1 MRLAALASV
10 LVAVYLAGLG
20 LEPRAGEAYLR
31 TAETLLD
38 QGEVVRGS
46 WGVGFP
52 LLIAPAEAIGG
63 AGAVELLLVGVTAV
77 GFVLGALLGRRIV
90 PEPYASAGAALA
102 GVSAPAIVYAGE
114 IGPEAMAGTLLAGAT
129 LCTMVAR
136 DAPRPAPVFGAA
148 AMLAALP
155 WLDPLYVVPAVP
167 IAAALFVFCRHAR
180 RPTLGLI
187 AVELVGASVVLYATL
202 NEQVY
207 GGPTPWSA
215 LPPGVSAT
223 GAFSVAQHL
232 ERAPRLV
239 TLWLDPGAGLL
250 RWAPIFAF
258 VLFAGWL
265 LVRSRSE
272 RIARVV
278 PERAAAEAAAGLALA
293 VVAAVLLVAT
303 FATATIDTEPFAARH
318 LVPAL
323 PVAAALVAWGLRHA
337 PRVGAL
343 LGAAT
348 LALSAWLFIG

>member
-1 MRLAALASV
+1 MRLVALAAV
-10 LVAVYLAGLG
+10 LVGVYLAGLG

-31 TAETLLD
+31 TAETLFE

-63 AGAVELLLVGVTAV
+63 ARAVELLLVAVTAL

-102 GVSAPAIVYAGE
+102 GLSAPAIVYASE
-114 IGPEAMAGTLLAGAT
+114 IGPEATAGTLLAGAT
-129 LCTMVAR
+129 LCTVVAR

-167 IAAALFVFCRHAR
+167 IAAALFVHCRHAR

-202 NEQVY
+202 NEQIY

-258 VLFAGWL
+258 VLFAAWL
-265 LVRSRSE
+265 LARSRSE

-278 PERAAAEAAAGLALA
+278 PERAVAEAAAGLALA

-303 FATATIDTEPFAARH
+303 FATPTIDTEPFSTRH

-343 LGAAT
+343 LGAAS

>member
-1 MRLAALASV
+1 MRLAALCIA
-10 LVAVYLAGLG
+10 LVAVYAAGLG
-20 LEPRAGEAYLR
+20 LEPRGGEAYLR

-38 QGEVVRGS
+38 DGEVVRGS

-52 LLIAPAEAIGG
+52 LLIAPAEAIAG
-63 AGAVELLLVGVTAV
+63 ARAVELLLIVLTAL
-77 GFVLGALLGRRIV
+77 GFVLGALLARRIV
-90 PEPYASAGAALA
+90 PEPYASAGAGLA
-102 GVSAPAIVYAGE
+102 GLSAPAIVYAGE
-114 IGPEAMAGTLLAGAT
+114 IGPEAAAGTLLAGAT
-129 LCTMVAR
+129 LCTVVAR

-155 WLDPLYVVPAVP
+155 WLDPRYVVPALPV
-167 IAAALFVFCRHAR
+167 AAALFVFCRHAR

-258 VLFAGWL
+258 VLFAAWL
-265 LVRSRSE
+265 LGRSRSE

-278 PERAAAEAAAGLALA
+278 PERAGAEAAAGLALA

-303 FATATIDTEPFAARH
+303 FGAPTIDTEPFAARH

-323 PVAAALVAWGLRHA
+323 PVAAALLAWGLRHA

-343 LGAAT
+343 LGAASV
-348 LALSAWLFIG
+348 ALSAGLFIG